1 MKQTLC
7 SGRRIMVLDCTLRDG
22 GFVNEWKFGHECI
35 INIAGRL
42 DRANMDIIEVG
53 YLRNTAIYNEDST
66 EFPDTLSINKSI
78 GGHHYN
84 AMIVAIMDYG
94 KCDIERVAPKESSI
108 VDGIRL
114 TFRKNEI
121 NEALELAV
129 KIKGLGYKV
138 FLQPVAI
145 TDYSASDVVAFV
157 EKANS
162 VQPFAV
168 CMVDTYG
175 FMSKRDLIRY
185 FYLFDASLDD
195 GICLGYHSHNNFQ
208 LSYSNSIELIEQI
221 SNRELIIDSTVFGM
235 GKGAGNLN
243 TEMITSYINNNIVE
257 KYDVGQVLEIISL
270 YIDEQKKLHSWGY
283 DLRYFLSAST
293 DTHHQYANYLIE
305 KKTLSIDSITT
316 ILKRIKDDKRTR
328 YDEEYIE
335 SLYAE
340 YQNVEIN
347 DTEAM
352 DGIREFIGNRKILL
366 LAPGSSIRNERE
378 RIKRYMERENPVV
391 IGINNLFRDFKS
403 DILFISNALRYG
415 QIEDEISQYNM
426 QDIKVIATSNISVVS
441 LIPEWCVNYKNLLVT
456 DELEISDNSALM
468 FLNLLVRL
476 GVGCVS
482 LAGLDGYGSNSN
494 YYKQGIA
501 LREDLSK
508 KTDII
513 KRALHSIKNK
523 IDLQFITK
531 SMYEEGTT

>member
-221 SNRELIIDSTVFGM
+221 SNR
-235 GKGAGNLN
+235 
-243 TEMITSYINNNIVE
+243 
-257 KYDVGQVLEIISL
+257 
-270 YIDEQKKLHSWGY
+270 
-283 DLRYFLSAST
+283 
-293 DTHHQYANYLIE
+293 
-305 KKTLSIDSITT
+305 
-316 ILKRIKDDKRTR
+316 
-328 YDEEYIE
+328 
-335 SLYAE
+335 
-340 YQNVEIN
+340 
-347 DTEAM
+347 
-352 DGIREFIGNRKILL
+352 
-366 LAPGSSIRNERE
+366 
-378 RIKRYMERENPVV
+378 
-391 IGINNLFRDFKS
+391 
-403 DILFISNALRYG
+403 
-415 QIEDEISQYNM
+415 
-426 QDIKVIATSNISVVS
+426 
-441 LIPEWCVNYKNLLVT
+441 
-456 DELEISDNSALM
+456 
-468 FLNLLVRL
+468 
-476 GVGCVS
+476 
-482 LAGLDGYGSNSN
+482 
-494 YYKQGIA
+494 
-501 LREDLSK
+501 
-508 KTDII
+508 
-513 KRALHSIKNK
+513 
-523 IDLQFITK
+523 
-531 SMYEEGTT
+531 